1 MEWLKNSEYWKLRF
15 EQLEQAQNGQ
25 GAAAFAEIEKQYK
38 EAQKQIEGQI
48 ARWYQRF
55 ADNNGI
61 TLAQARQYLK
71 GAALKEFQW
80 DVQDYIKYGQD
91 NALMGGWMKELENAS
106 AKYHIS
112 KLEALKIQ
120 TQQSLEVM
128 FSKQMGTVTGAM
140 GDIFESGYYHTA
152 YELQKGF
159 NIGWDIAGLDQSQIE
174 KVLSKPWA
182 VDGKN
187 FSERIWTNKEKLIS
201 ELHGELTQNI
211 MLGADPQKA
220 IDSLAKKMNTSKQN
234 AGRLIMT
241 EEAYFSSAAQ
251 RDCFNEL
258 DVEQYEIVAT
268 LDSHT
273 SDICRSLDGKHF
285 PMKDFQAGVTAPPF
299 HVYCRSTTVPYFDED
314 FGDIG
319 ERAARDEETGK
330 TYYIPDDMNY
340 EDWKQTFVDGGD
352 KSGFDVVDDGSAL
365 HYSHHKEPEP
375 TPPPKKEYLTKKKL
389 QAKIADADVQLED
402 LNMQFMAVSGGWS
415 YDEAIK
421 DFGSLEGLADGED
434 LTKLKDLHSQME
446 AIEAQKAEW
455 QEKLNEKLK
464 AEQKKAL
471 AKKQLELEAQK
482 AAIQQQLDDFEV
494 KTYSGIWYNKDV
506 TTADWESLNIAGKKQ
521 YYEGK
526 FITETDP
533 DLMKKYQD
541 LYKQLEELDTE
552 GKSYHD
558 IQQQLKKI
566 EQEISKVQADLKK
579 VESSGIIE
587 AVDDA
592 YTQARKDAAMWA
604 KSTKEADALLRDRC
618 GEVWRSSPPIQK
630 NAIYDYTQSYHKFNE
645 PLRGIEYGSE
655 KFLGVGNVDLDQIG
669 VSYSGWQPG
678 AMRKEINAMTDII
691 EKSVYQEDFWLQRG
705 CRFKGMD
712 KFFNVPMD
720 KLQHAS
726 QAELEALL
734 LGTTPTEYGF
744 CSCGVAKGKGF
755 SGDIILNIYAPSGT
769 QMMYVEPFSAF
780 GNGSGK
786 SWDGLKPQ
794 SSFGQES
801 EIILQQG
808 TTFRVTKVEK
818 TPGTIYI
825 DLEVIGQKPQ
835 R

>member
-1 MEWLKNSEYWKLRF
+1 MKNSEYWKLRF

-187 FSERIWTNKEKLIS
+187 FSERIWTNKQKLIS

-251 RDCFNEL
+251 KDCFEDL
-258 DVEQYEIVAT
+258 GVEQYEIVAT

-314 FGDIG
+314 FEDIG

-330 TYYIPDDMNY
+330 TYYIPDDMHY

-375 TPPPKKEYLTKKKL
+375 TPSPKKEYLTKKKL

-402 LNMQFMAVSGGWS
+402 LNVQFMAISGGWS

-471 AKKQLELEAQK
+471 VKQQLELEAQK
-482 AAIQQQLDDFEV
+482 AAIQQQLDDFEI

-541 LYKQLEELDTE
+541 LYKQLEELDVE

-579 VESSGIIE
+579 VENSGIIE

-592 YTQARKDAAMWA
+592 FTQERKDAAMWA
-604 KSTKEADALLRDRC
+604 KTTKEADAQLRSVC
-618 GEVWRSSPPIQK
+618 GDVWQAAKQAERR
-630 NAIYDYTQSYHKFNE
+630 AIYDYTSGSGKFNR
-645 PLRGIEYGSE
+645 PLSGFQGSWGQYNN
-655 KFLGVGNVDLDQIG
+655 KGVGMVDLN
-669 VSYSGWQPG
+669 YEG
-678 AMRKEINAMTDII
+678 AFKEIQDMTDII
-691 EKSVYQEDFWLQRG
+691 SKSSYDFDVWLQRG
-705 CRFKGMD
+705 CGTEAIESFLHLPNGTLGRMTHEQ
-712 KFFNVPMD
+712 
-720 KLQHAS
+720 LQ
-726 QAELEALL
+726 QF
-734 LGTTPTEYGF
+734 LGRDGRIYSFTST
-744 CSCGVAKGKGF
+744 GVAKGKGF
-755 SGDIILNIYAPSGT
+755 SGNVIMNIYAPKGT
-769 QMMYVEPFSAF
+769 QMMYAEPFSAF
-780 GNGSGK
+780 GNGGGK
-786 SWDGLKPQ
+786 SWDGISPQ
-794 SSFGQES
+794 STFGYES
-801 EIILQQG
+801 EMIIQRGASYTITKIEKSGSTIFIDVEVHPEQG
-808 TTFRVTKVEK
+808 YEFVEDMPDYVGK
-818 TPGTIYI
+818 
-825 DLEVIGQKPQ
+825 
-835 R
+835 

>member
-1 MEWLKNSEYWKLRF
+1 MKNSEYWKLRF
-15 EQLEQAQNGQ
+15 EQLEAAQNGQ

-174 KVLSKPWA
+174 KVLSKPWG

-187 FSERIWTNKEKLIS
+187 FSERIWTNKQKLIS

-330 TYYIPDDMNY
+330 TYYIPDDMHY

-402 LNMQFMAVSGGWS
+402 LNVQFMAVSGGWS

-421 DFGSLEGLADGED
+421 DFGSLEGLADGGD

-471 AKKQLELEAQK
+471 VKQQLELEAQK
-482 AAIQQQLDDFEV
+482 AAIQQQLDDFEI

-579 VESSGIIE
+579 VENSGIIE

-592 YTQARKDAAMWA
+592 FTQERKDAAMWA
-604 KSTKEADALLRDRC
+604 KTTKEADTQLRSVC
-618 GEVWRSSPPIQK
+618 GDVWQAAKQAERR
-630 NAIYDYTQSYHKFNE
+630 AIYDYTSGSGKFNR
-645 PLRGIEYGSE
+645 PLSGFQGSWGQYNN
-655 KFLGVGNVDLDQIG
+655 KGVGMVDLN
-669 VSYSGWQPG
+669 YEG
-678 AMRKEINAMTDII
+678 AFKEIQDMTDII
-691 EKSVYQEDFWLQRG
+691 SKSSYDFDVWLQRG
-705 CRFKGMD
+705 CGTEAIESFLHLPNGTLGRMTHEQ
-712 KFFNVPMD
+712 
-720 KLQHAS
+720 LQ
-726 QAELEALL
+726 QF
-734 LGTTPTEYGF
+734 LGRDGRIYSFTST
-744 CSCGVAKGKGF
+744 GVAKGKGF
-755 SGDIILNIYAPSGT
+755 SGNVIMNIYAPKGT
-769 QMMYVEPFSAF
+769 QMMYAEPFSAF
-780 GNGSGK
+780 GNGGGK
-786 SWDGLKPQ
+786 SWDGISPQ
-794 SSFGQES
+794 STFGYES
-801 EIILQQG
+801 EMIIQRGASYTITKIEKSGSTIFIDVEVHPEQG
-808 TTFRVTKVEK
+808 YEFVEDMPDYVGK
-818 TPGTIYI
+818 
-825 DLEVIGQKPQ
+825 
-835 R
+835 

>member
-1 MEWLKNSEYWKLRF
+1 MKNSEYWKLRF

-402 LNMQFMAVSGGWS
+402 LNLQFMAVSGGWS

-482 AAIQQQLDDFEV
+482 AAIESLLDDFEV

-604 KSTKEADALLRDRC
+604 KSTKEADAQLRSVC
-618 GEVWRSSPPIQK
+618 GDVWQAAKQAERR
-630 NAIYDYTQSYHKFNE
+630 AIYDYTSGSGKFNR
-645 PLRGIEYGSE
+645 PLSGFQGSWGQYNN
-655 KFLGVGNVDLDQIG
+655 KGVGMVDLN
-669 VSYSGWQPG
+669 YEG
-678 AMRKEINAMTDII
+678 AFKEIQDMTDII
-691 EKSVYQEDFWLQRG
+691 SKSSYDFDVWLQRG
-705 CRFKGMD
+705 CGTEAIESFLHLPNGTLGRMTHEQ
-712 KFFNVPMD
+712 
-720 KLQHAS
+720 LQ
-726 QAELEALL
+726 QF
-734 LGTTPTEYGF
+734 LGRDGRIYSFTST
-744 CSCGVAKGKGF
+744 GVAKGKGF
-755 SGDIILNIYAPSGT
+755 SGNVIMNIYAPKGT
-769 QMMYVEPFSAF
+769 QMMYAEPFSAF
-780 GNGSGK
+780 GNGGGK
-786 SWDGLKPQ
+786 SWDGVSLQ
-794 SSFGQES
+794 STFGYES
-801 EIILQQG
+801 EMIIQRG
-808 TTFRVTKVEK
+808 ASYTITKIEK
-818 TPGTIYI
+818 SGGTIFI
-825 DLEVIGQKPQ
+825 DVEVHPERGYEFVEDMPDYVGK
-835 R
+835 

>member
-1 MEWLKNSEYWKLRF
+1 MKNSEYWKLRF

-25 GAAAFAEIEKQYK
+25 GAAAFAEIERQYK

-330 TYYIPDDMNY
+330 TYYIPDDMKY

-421 DFGSLEGLADGED
+421 DFGSLEGFTDGED

-482 AAIQQQLDDFEV
+482 AAVQQQLDDFEV

-526 FITETDP
+526 FITGTDP

-579 VESSGIIE
+579 VENSGIIE

-592 YTQARKDAAMWA
+592 FTQERKDATMWA

-786 SWDGLKPQ
+786 SWDGLKLQ

>member
-1 MEWLKNSEYWKLRF
+1 MKNSEYWKLRF

-25 GAAAFAEIEKQYK
+25 GAAAFAEIERQYK

-251 RDCFNEL
+251 RDCFNDL

-330 TYYIPDDMNY
+330 TYYIPDDMHY

-375 TPPPKKEYLTKKKL
+375 ALPPKKEYLTKKKL

-402 LNMQFMAVSGGWS
+402 LNVQFMAISGGWS

-421 DFGSLEGLADGED
+421 DFGSLEGLTDGED

-482 AAIQQQLDDFEV
+482 AAVQQQLDDFEI

-579 VESSGIIE
+579 VENSGIIE

-592 YTQARKDAAMWA
+592 YSQARKDAAMWA

-669 VSYSGWQPG
+669 VSYSGWKPG

-780 GNGSGK
+780 GKGSGK

>member
-1 MEWLKNSEYWKLRF
+1 MQNSEYWKLRF
-15 EQLEQAQNGQ
+15 EQLEAAQNGQ
-25 GAAAFAEIEKQYK
+25 GAAAVAEIERQYK

-61 TLAQARQYLK
+61 SLAEARQYLK
-71 GAALKEFQW
+71 GAALKEFKW

-128 FSKQMGTVTGAM
+128 FSKQLGTVTGAM
-140 GDIFESGYYHTA
+140 GDLFESGYYHTA

-174 KVLSKPWA
+174 KVLAKPWA

-187 FSERIWTNKEKLIS
+187 FSERIWGNKKKLIS
-201 ELHGELTQNI
+201 EVHGELTQNI

-220 IDSLAKKMNTSKQN
+220 IDSLAKKMKTSRYN

-251 RDCFNEL
+251 KDCFEEL
-258 DVEQYEIVAT
+258 GVEQFEIVAT

-285 PMKDFQAGVTAPPF
+285 PMKDYQPGVTAPPF
-299 HVYCRSTTVPYFDED
+299 HVFCRSTTVPYFDED

-340 EDWKQTFVDGGD
+340 QDWKETFVDGGD
-352 KSGFDVVDDGSAL
+352 KSGFDVVDDGSTL
-365 HYSHHKEPEP
+365 HYKHHKEPEP

-389 QAKIADADVQLED
+389 QAKIAEADVQLED
-402 LNMQFMAVSGGWS
+402 LEIQFKAVSGGWT
-415 YDEAIK
+415 YEEAIK
-421 DFGSLEGLADGED
+421 DFGSLDGLADGDD
-434 LTKLKDLHSQME
+434 LAKLKDLHSQAE

-471 AKKQLELEAQK
+471 AKKQLELEAEK
-482 AAIQQQLDDFEV
+482 AAIQQQLDDFEI
-494 KTYSGIWYNKDV
+494 KTYSGIWYGKDV
-506 TTADWESLNIAGKKQ
+506 TTADWQGLNIAGKKQ

-533 DLMKKYQD
+533 DLMKKYQEF
-541 LYKQLEELDTE
+541 YKQLEELDAE
-552 GKSYHD
+552 GSSYHD

-566 EQEISKVQADLKK
+566 EQEIAKVQSDLKN
-579 VESSGIIE
+579 VEKSGIIDT

-592 YTQARKDAAMWA
+592 FSQARKDAAMWA
-604 KSTKEADALLRDRC
+604 KSTKEADALLRDKC
-618 GEVWRSSPPIQK
+618 GEVWRTSPPIQK

-669 VSYSGWQPG
+669 VKYSGWKPG

-726 QAELEALL
+726 QSELEALL

-780 GNGSGK
+780 GNGGGK

-818 TPGTIYI
+818 TPGMIYI
-825 DLEVIGQKPQ
+825 DLEVIGQSPQ

>member
-1 MEWLKNSEYWKLRF
+1 MKNSEYWKLRF

-402 LNMQFMAVSGGWS
+402 LNMQFMAISGGWS

-769 QMMYVEPFSAF
+769 QMMYVELFSAF

>member
-1 MEWLKNSEYWKLRF
+1 MKNSEYWKLRF

-402 LNMQFMAVSGGWS
+402 LNLQFMAVSGGWS

-592 YTQARKDAAMWA
+592 FTQERKDAAMWA
-604 KSTKEADALLRDRC
+604 KTTKEADAQLRSVC
-618 GEVWRSSPPIQK
+618 GDVWQAAKQAERR
-630 NAIYDYTQSYHKFNE
+630 AIYDYTSGSGKFNR
-645 PLRGIEYGSE
+645 PLSGFQGSWGQYNN
-655 KFLGVGNVDLDQIG
+655 KGVGMVDLN
-669 VSYSGWQPG
+669 YEG
-678 AMRKEINAMTDII
+678 AFKEIQDMTDII
-691 EKSVYQEDFWLQRG
+691 SKSSYDFDVWLQRG
-705 CRFKGMD
+705 CGTEAIESFLHLPNGTLGRMTHEQ
-712 KFFNVPMD
+712 
-720 KLQHAS
+720 LQ
-726 QAELEALL
+726 QF
-734 LGTTPTEYGF
+734 LGRDGRIYSFTST
-744 CSCGVAKGKGF
+744 GVAKGKGF
-755 SGDIILNIYAPSGT
+755 SGNVIMNIYAPKGT
-769 QMMYVEPFSAF
+769 QMMYAEPFSAF
-780 GNGSGK
+780 GNGGGK
-786 SWDGLKPQ
+786 SWDGISPQ
-794 SSFGQES
+794 STFGYES
-801 EIILQQG
+801 EMIIQRG
-808 TTFRVTKVEK
+808 ASYTITKIEKSGSTIFIDVEVHPERGYEFVEDMPDYVGK
-818 TPGTIYI
+818 
-825 DLEVIGQKPQ
+825 
-835 R
+835 

>member
-1 MEWLKNSEYWKLRF
+1 MKNSEYWKLRF

-251 RDCFNEL
+251 RDCFNDL

-273 SDICRSLDGKHF
+273 SDICRSLDGQHF
-285 PMKDFQAGVTAPPF
+285 PMKDFEPGVTAPPF
-299 HVYCRSTTVPYFDED
+299 HVYCRSTTVPYFDEN

-330 TYYIPDDMNY
+330 TYYVPDDIKY
-340 EDWKQTFVDGGD
+340 QDWKQTFVDGGD

-365 HYSHHKEPEP
+365 HYSHHKEPES

-402 LNMQFMAVSGGWS
+402 LDLQFKAVSGGWS

-421 DFGSLEGLADGED
+421 DFGSLEGLSDGED

-446 AIEAQKAEW
+446 TIEAQKAEW

-471 AKKQLELEAQK
+471 AKQQLELEAQK
-482 AAIQQQLDDFEV
+482 AAIQQQLDDFEI

-592 YTQARKDAAMWA
+592 FTQERKDAAMWA
-604 KSTKEADALLRDRC
+604 KTTKEADAQLRSVC
-618 GEVWRSSPPIQK
+618 GDVWQAAKQAERR
-630 NAIYDYTQSYHKFNE
+630 AIYDYTSSSGKFNR
-645 PLRGIEYGSE
+645 PLSGFQGSWGQYNN
-655 KFLGVGNVDLDQIG
+655 KGVGMVDLN
-669 VSYSGWQPG
+669 YEG
-678 AMRKEINAMTDII
+678 AFKEIQDMTDII
-691 EKSVYQEDFWLQRG
+691 SKSSYDFDVWLQRG
-705 CRFKGMD
+705 CGTEAIESFLHLPNGTLGRMTHEQ
-712 KFFNVPMD
+712 
-720 KLQHAS
+720 LQ
-726 QAELEALL
+726 QF
-734 LGTTPTEYGF
+734 LGRDGRIYSFTST
-744 CSCGVAKGKGF
+744 GVAKGKGF
-755 SGDIILNIYAPSGT
+755 SGNVIMNIYSPKGT
-769 QMMYVEPFSAF
+769 QMMYAEPFSAF
-780 GNGSGK
+780 GNGGGK
-786 SWDGLKPQ
+786 SWDGISPQ
-794 SSFGQES
+794 STFGYES
-801 EIILQQG
+801 EMIIQRG
-808 TTFRVTKVEK
+808 ASYTITKIEK
-818 TPGTIYI
+818 SGGTIFI
-825 DLEVIGQKPQ
+825 DVEVHPERGYEFVEDMPDYVGK
-835 R
+835 

>member
-1 MEWLKNSEYWKLRF
+1 MKNSEYWKLRF

-159 NIGWDIAGLDQSQIE
+159 NIGWDIVGLDQSQIE

-187 FSERIWTNKEKLIS
+187 FSERIWTNKQKLIS

-251 RDCFNEL
+251 RDCFNDL

-330 TYYIPDDMNY
+330 TYYIPDDMHY

-402 LNMQFMAVSGGWS
+402 LNVQFMAVSGGWS

-471 AKKQLELEAQK
+471 VKQQLELEAQK
-482 AAIQQQLDDFEV
+482 AAIQQQLDDFEI

-579 VESSGIIE
+579 VENSGIIE

-592 YTQARKDAAMWA
+592 FAQERKDAAMWA
-604 KSTKEADALLRDRC
+604 KTTKEADTQLRSVC
-618 GEVWRSSPPIQK
+618 GDVWQAAKQAERR
-630 NAIYDYTQSYHKFNE
+630 AIYDYTSGSGKFNR
-645 PLRGIEYGSE
+645 PLSGFQGSWGQYNN
-655 KFLGVGNVDLDQIG
+655 KGVGMVDLN
-669 VSYSGWQPG
+669 YEG
-678 AMRKEINAMTDII
+678 AFKEIQDMTDII
-691 EKSVYQEDFWLQRG
+691 SKSSYDFDVWLQRG
-705 CRFKGMD
+705 CGTEAIESFLHLPNGTLGRMTHEQ
-712 KFFNVPMD
+712 
-720 KLQHAS
+720 LQ
-726 QAELEALL
+726 QF
-734 LGTTPTEYGF
+734 LGRDGRIYSFTST
-744 CSCGVAKGKGF
+744 GVAKGKGF
-755 SGDIILNIYAPSGT
+755 SGNVIMNIYAPKGT
-769 QMMYVEPFSAF
+769 QMMYAEPFSAF
-780 GNGSGK
+780 GNGGGK
-786 SWDGLKPQ
+786 SWDGISPQ
-794 SSFGQES
+794 STFGYES
-801 EIILQQG
+801 EMIIQRGASYTITKIEKSGSTIFIDVEVHPEQG
-808 TTFRVTKVEK
+808 YEFVEDMPDYVGK
-818 TPGTIYI
+818 
-825 DLEVIGQKPQ
+825 
-835 R
+835 

>member
-1 MEWLKNSEYWKLRF
+1 MQNSEYWKLRF

-25 GAAAFAEIEKQYK
+25 GAAAFAEIERQYK

-61 TLAQARQYLK
+61 SLAEARQYLK
-71 GAALKEFQW
+71 GAALKEFKW

-128 FSKQMGTVTGAM
+128 FSKQLGTVTGAM
-140 GDIFESGYYHTA
+140 GDLFESGYYHTA

-174 KVLSKPWA
+174 KVLAKPWA

-187 FSERIWTNKEKLIS
+187 FSERIWGNKQKLIS
-201 ELHGELTQNI
+201 EVHGELTQNI

-220 IDSLAKKMNTSKQN
+220 IDSLAKKMKTSRYN

-251 RDCFNEL
+251 KDCFEEL
-258 DVEQYEIVAT
+258 GVEQFEIAAT

-285 PMKDFQAGVTAPPF
+285 PMKDYQPGVTAPPF
-299 HVYCRSTTVPYFDED
+299 HVFCRSTTVPYFDED
-314 FGDIG
+314 LGDIG

-340 EDWKQTFVDGGD
+340 QDWKETFVDGGD
-352 KSGFDVVDDGSAL
+352 KSGFDVVDDGSTL
-365 HYSHHKEPEP
+365 HYKHHKEPEP

-389 QAKIADADVQLED
+389 QAKIAEADVQLED
-402 LNMQFMAVSGGWS
+402 LEIQFKAVSGGWT
-415 YDEAIK
+415 YEEAIK
-421 DFGSLEGLADGED
+421 DFGSLDELADGDD
-434 LTKLKDLHSQME
+434 LAKLKDLHSQAE

-471 AKKQLELEAQK
+471 AKKQLELEAEK
-482 AAIQQQLDDFEV
+482 AAIQQQLDDFEI
-494 KTYSGIWYNKDV
+494 KTYSGIWYGKDV
-506 TTADWESLNIAGKKQ
+506 TTADWKGLNIAGKKQ

-541 LYKQLEELDTE
+541 FYKQLEELDAE
-552 GKSYHD
+552 GSSYHD

-566 EQEISKVQADLKK
+566 EQEIAKVQSDLKN
-579 VESSGIIE
+579 VEKSGIIDT
-587 AVDDA
+587 AIDDA
-592 YTQARKDAAMWA
+592 FSQARKDAAMWA
-604 KSTKEADALLRDRC
+604 KSTKEADALLRDKC
-618 GEVWRSSPPIQK
+618 GEVWRTSPPIQK

-669 VSYSGWQPG
+669 VKYSGWKPG

-726 QAELEALL
+726 QSELEALL

-780 GNGSGK
+780 GNGGGK

-818 TPGTIYI
+818 TPGMIYI
-825 DLEVIGQKPQ
+825 DLEVIGQSPQ